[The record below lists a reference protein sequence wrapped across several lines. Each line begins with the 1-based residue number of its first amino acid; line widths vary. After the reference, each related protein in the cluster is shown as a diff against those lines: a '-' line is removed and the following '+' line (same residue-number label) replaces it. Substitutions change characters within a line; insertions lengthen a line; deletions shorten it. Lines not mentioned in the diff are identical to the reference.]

1 MPCSNLRGD
10 RPTLPPIYRRK
21 GLAQGQFHTSI
32 RSMVVKKEE
41 KLKVLECYL
50 AVAEAHVA
58 SLTRAGNLS
67 YASVVYHRDVKPLVV
82 AIAKGK

>member
-1 MPCSNLRGD
+1 M
-10 RPTLPPIYRRK
+10 
-21 GLAQGQFHTSI
+21 
-32 RSMVVKKEE
+32 VKKEE